1 MSTFMQRPPGSSAAE
16 PCKQAQSPARAA
28 SLADAR
34 TPSAAPRAAGPQS
47 ARAAVLR
54 PINLERRARFARM
67 EADASR
73 GA

>member
-1 MSTFMQRPPGSSAAE
+1 MPTFLQRPPRFGAAKLRTE
-16 PCKQAQSPARAA
+16 AA
-28 SLADAR
+28 KAPRCTSLPD
-34 TPSAAPRAAGPQS
+34 APRAVTPTRIAAPP

-67 EADASR
+67 EADAPR